1 MEIFH
6 ISAECY
12 PMAKVGGL
20 ADVVG
25 ALPKYQTN
33 AGHEVRVIV
42 PCYDTK
48 FKKENSF
55 ECVHWGTVKL
65 GNFNFPYSILKESTD
80 KLGYELYLVEIDELF
95 NRSNVY
101 GYEDDIERFLSFQ
114 IATLDWIIARNKI
127 PDVINCHD
135 HHTGLIPFCF
145 NLLINM
151 KV

>member
-25 ALPKYQTN
+25 ALPKYQKS
-33 AGHEVRVIV
+33 AGHEVQVIV

-48 FKKENSF
+48 FKSENNF
-55 ECVHWGTVKL
+55 ECVHKGTVKL
-65 GNFNFPYSILKESTD
+65 GNFNFPFNVLKEVTG
-80 KLGYELYLVEIDELF
+80 KLGYELHLIEINELF
-95 NRSNVY
+95 NRPNVY

-114 IATLDWIIARNKI
+114 IATLDYILARKKVPEI
-127 PDVINCHD
+127 INCHD
-135 HHTGLIPFCF
+135 HHTGLIPF
-145 NLLINM
+145 L
-151 KV
+151 